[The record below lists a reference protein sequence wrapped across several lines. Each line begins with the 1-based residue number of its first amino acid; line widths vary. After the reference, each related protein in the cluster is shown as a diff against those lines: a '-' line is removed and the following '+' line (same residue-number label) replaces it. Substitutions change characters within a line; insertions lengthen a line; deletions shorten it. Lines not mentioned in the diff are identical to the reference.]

1 MLPKLLENQDNQPSF
16 FNDYYTP
23 IGFGFQK
30 KFLTFVVHRRAK
42 EMWKEKFIQYL
53 RVEKNYSSHTE
64 ISYLDDLTQF
74 EDFITAKD
82 RDGNGGKNGNRNNN
96 STFDP
101 LLVDSDDIRIWMSHL
116 MEQGIKPRSVN
127 RKLSALKSFFRY
139 LKKKG
144 VVPKNPAEAVTGPK
158 VAKKLPSFVND
169 PEMTKVID
177 DPSGYSDDFRG
188 HRDRFLIELLYL
200 TGMRRAELITLRDA
214 DVDFSACT
222 LRVTGKRNKQRI
234 IPFSNSTKEKL
245 KEYIAVR
252 DAEIENK
259 SSFLFV
265 KEDGEP
271 LYPKLVYNVIH
282 NHLNSIPTLAKK
294 SPHVLRHSFATEMLN
309 NGAEINAVK
318 ELLGHS
324 SLASTEVYT
333 HVTFEELKKAYQHA
347 HPRAKK

>member
-1 MLPKLLENQDNQPSF
+1 M
-16 FNDYYTP
+16 Y
-23 IGFGFQK
+23 
-30 KFLTFVVHRRAK
+30 
-42 EMWKEKFIQYL
+42 KEKFIQYL

-64 ISYLDDLTQF
+64 ISYLEDLTQF
-74 EDFITAKD
+74 EDFIIGMH
-82 RDGNGGKNGNRNNN
+82 RNRKGSDDNP
-96 STFDP
+96 TFDP
-101 LLVDSDDIRIWMSHL
+101 RLVDSDDIRIWMSHL
-116 MEQGIKPRSVN
+116 MEQGITPRSVN
-127 RKLSALKSFFRY
+127 RKLSAVRSFFRY

-144 VVPKNPAEAVTGPK
+144 VLSKNPAEAVAGPK
-158 VAKKLPSFVND
+158 VAKRLPSFVND
-169 PEMTKVID
+169 SEMTKVID
-177 DPSGYSDDFRG
+177 DPLRYSDDFPG

-200 TGMRRAELITLRDA
+200 TGMRRAELITLKDS
-214 DVDFSACT
+214 DIDFSACT

-234 IPFSNSTKEKL
+234 IPFSDTTKEKI
-245 KEYIAVR
+245 KEYMAVR

-259 SSFLFV
+259 SPFLFV

>member
-1 MLPKLLENQDNQPSF
+1 
-16 FNDYYTP
+16 
-23 IGFGFQK
+23 
-30 KFLTFVVHRRAK
+30 
-42 EMWKEKFIQYL
+42 MWKEKFIQYL
-53 RVEKNYSSHTE
+53 RVEKNYSSLTE
-64 ISYLDDLTQF
+64 ISYLEDLTQF
-74 EDFITAKD
+74 EEFIIGEKGKD
-82 RDGNGGKNGNRNNN
+82 NA
-96 STFDP
+96 FDP
-101 LLVDSDDIRIWMSHL
+101 LRIDSDDIRVWMSHL

-127 RKLSALKSFFRY
+127 RKLSAVKSFYRY

-144 VVPKNPAEAVTGPK
+144 VITQNPAEAVKGPK

-177 DPSGYSDDFRG
+177 DPLEYSDDFRG
-188 HRDRFLIELLYL
+188 YRDRFLIELLYL
-200 TGMRRAELITLRDA
+200 TGMRRAELIALKDA
-214 DVDFSACT
+214 DIDFSTCT

-234 IPFSNSTKEKL
+234 IPFSDATKAKI

-259 SSFLFV
+259 SPFLFV
-265 KEDGEP
+265 KEDGDP

>member
-1 MLPKLLENQDNQPSF
+1 
-16 FNDYYTP
+16 
-23 IGFGFQK
+23 
-30 KFLTFVVHRRAK
+30 
-42 EMWKEKFIQYL
+42 MWKEKFIQYL

-74 EDFITAKD
+74 EAFII
-82 RDGNGGKNGNRNNN
+82 GELG
-96 STFDP
+96 TFDP
-101 LLVDSDDIRIWMSHL
+101 VRIHSNHIRIWMSEL
-116 MEQGIKPRSVN
+116 MGQGLKARSVN
-127 RKLSALKSFFRY
+127 RKLSAVKSFFRY
-139 LKKKG
+139 LKKKEMI
-144 VVPKNPAEAVTGPK
+144 VQNPTEAVTGPK

-169 PEMTKVID
+169 PEMGKVLD
-177 DPSGYSDDFRG
+177 DPFEYSDDFRG

-200 TGMRRAELITLRDA
+200 TGMRRAELIALKDN
-214 DVDFSACT
+214 DIDFGACT

-234 IPFSNSTKEKL
+234 IPFSDTTKEKL
-245 KEYIAVR
+245 TAYIAAR

-259 SSFLFV
+259 SPFLFV

-333 HVTFEELKKAYQHA
+333 HVTFEELKKAYQYA

>member
-1 MLPKLLENQDNQPSF
+1 
-16 FNDYYTP
+16 
-23 IGFGFQK
+23 
-30 KFLTFVVHRRAK
+30 
-42 EMWKEKFIQYL
+42 MWKEKFIQYL

-74 EDFITAKD
+74 EEFITG
-82 RDGNGGKNGNRNNN
+82 GNGGSN
-96 STFDP
+96 TFDP
-101 LLVDSDDIRIWMSHL
+101 AHIHSDDIRIWMSRL
-116 MEQGIKPRSVN
+116 MEQGLKARSVN
-127 RKLSALKSFFRY
+127 RKLSAVKSFFRY

-144 VVPKNPAEAVTGPK
+144 VIVQNPAEAVTGPK
-158 VAKKLPSFVND
+158 TSKKLPAFVND
-169 PEMTKVID
+169 PEMAKVID
-177 DPSGYSDDFRG
+177 DPMEYSDDFRG

-200 TGMRRAELITLRDA
+200 TGMRRAELIALKDTDI
-214 DVDFSACT
+214 DFGTCT

-234 IPFSNSTKEKL
+234 IPFSDTTKEKL
-245 KEYIAVR
+245 KEYITVR

-259 SSFLFV
+259 SPFLFV
-265 KEDGEP
+265 KEDGES
-271 LYPKLVYNVIH
+271 LYPKLVYNVIRS
-282 NHLNSIPTLAKK
+282 HLNSIPTLAKK

-309 NGAEINAVK
+309 NGAGINAVK